1 MLLSAVPW
9 SARAA
14 REPSVRTLTFDHL
27 HTGERLSVAYAEGGA
42 YLSDALAQVD
52 RVLRDHYSD
61 EVHPID
67 PALLDLLHEV
77 QRRTG
82 SRAPLQ
88 VISGY
93 RSPQT
98 NARLRAQG
106 RGVGTR
112 SLHMRGEAID
122 IRLADVPSA
131 AIRDVALAMQRG
143 GVGYYA
149 GSDFVHLDVG
159 RVRRWNG

>member
-1 MLLSAVPW
+1 
-9 SARAA
+9 
-14 REPSVRTLTFDHL
+14 
-27 HTGERLSVAYAEGGA
+27 
-42 YLSDALAQVD
+42 
-52 RVLRDHYSD
+52 
-61 EVHPID
+61 
-67 PALLDLLHEV
+67 
-77 QRRTG
+77 
-82 SRAPLQ
+82 

-122 IRLADVPSA
+122 IRLADVSSE